1 MFAVAGATE
10 DLGGAEQRVL
20 RAEHTVYVRAR
31 LEEQVVFDSR
41 TGEHRPWSP
50 TYRNKHMTALHQV
63 IKIAWQLGRV
73 TAEEC
78 DRAVGVRPFEGV
90 RLPAEEQLTPAAGAT
105 GIRRKR
111 AAGRHNRRS
120 ALSQRFV
127 RSGATD
133 LERAGGLSDRLAVGD
148 FHGAGEPA
156 DSGYR

>member
-50 TYRNKHMTALHQV
+50 TYRNKHLTALRQV

-90 RLPAEEQLTPAAGAT
+90 RLPAEEQLTPAGVDALLDACDADLDAPAPDEAWYAEMRL
-105 GIRRKR
+105 IALRD
-111 AAGRHNRRS
+111 AADDRCSLLHRPAPGR
-120 ALSQRFV
+120 
-127 RSGATD
+127 
-133 LERAGGLSDRLAVGD
+133 VG
-148 FHGAGEPA
+148 PA
-156 DSGYR
+156 RP